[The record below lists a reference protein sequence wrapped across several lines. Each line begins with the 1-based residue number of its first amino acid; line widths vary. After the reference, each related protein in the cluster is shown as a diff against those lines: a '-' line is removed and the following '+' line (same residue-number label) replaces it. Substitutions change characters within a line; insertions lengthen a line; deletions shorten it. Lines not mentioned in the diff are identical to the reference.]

1 MVISLRQLALQHRH
15 NGVAWFTFAGL
26 VDGDD
31 TVFPFLAACLVVEHG
46 FGIHRHA
53 RAGPWTFGLL
63 AALYLVC
70 GDFAA
75 VNGRFPVEGNPAY
88 TFAWRIPLPSLR
100 SS

>member
-1 MVISLRQLALQHRH
+1 MYTITLK
-15 NGVAWFTFAGL
+15 WY
-26 VDGDD
+26 
-31 TVFPFLAACLVVEHG
+31 
-46 FGIHRHA
+46 
-53 RAGPWTFGLL
+53 RANALL